1 MPVPVPGEVYYLPPE
16 EGSHDKD
23 DPRPHVVI
31 SPAGQNDV
39 LVTVAYISTRRL
51 QAERF
56 GAPHVYVD
64 GAGPLFSLTGLNRS
78 SYIYPSR
85 LAVCYAEDLPEC
97 AGKIIDELSPLLD
110 EVVPAAVGLAR
121 GVSAPRTRGRGRRG
135 RGRGPAR
142 RGQIALFSRK
152 YRQVIDTAFG
162 LVVTEPAYSRQR
174 QVQNIVPIFDAQ
186 KYDEVPPAFA
196 VRPPSGGTRSAHAW
210 MHQLGKIRAPL
221 FMVQL
226 VQSAYEGSRTEEPE
240 IVGYLPQAV
249 DDATMQRVDEALCAR
264 LYGASLDE
272 VLARAPDPRE

>member
-1 MPVPVPGEVYYLPPE
+1 MPAPAPGEVYYLPPE

-23 DPRPHVVI
+23 DLRPHVVI
-31 SPAGQNDV
+31 SPPDQNDV

-64 GAGPLFSLTGLNRS
+64 DAGPLFSLTGLARS

-85 LAVCYAEDLPEC
+85 LAVCYTKDLPHC

-110 EVVPAAVGLAR
+110 EAVPAALGLAS
-121 GVSAPRTRGRGRRG
+121 GVSATQVRRRRRG
-135 RGRGPAR
+135 RPPAR
-142 RGQIALFSRK
+142 RGQIAVFSK
-152 YRQVIDTAFG
+152 EYRPVIGTPFG
-162 LVVTEPAYSRQR
+162 LVVTEPAYSRRR

-186 KYDEVPPAFA
+186 EYEEVPPAFA
-196 VRPPSGGTRSAHAW
+196 VRPSAGGSRSAPAW
-210 MHQLGKIRAPL
+210 TRQLGKIRAPL

-226 VQSAYEGSRTEEPE
+226 VQSAYEGSRTEEAE
-240 IVGYLPQAV
+240 IAGYLAQAV

-264 LYGASLDE
+264 LYGASLNE